1 MEGFISEQS
10 ESESFFGVNGDA
22 EARRGEEFDL
32 A

>member
-10 ESESFFGVNGDA
+10 KGESFFGVNRDA